1 MLGKHRILA
10 LVFHEF
16 EALEL
21 FGPLGAIVPR
31 SDYYALDLVNV
42 HNLPSPQGIKCSIK
56 NGIGIM
62 PTMTLAE
69 ALKDTKPFNTLFI
82 PGGLSIMHL
91 LKDPMLME
99 KISILVDRAPRVF
112 TVGAGS
118 LMLAATGRLDEYA
131 ATCDRHLFDEA
142 VEKCKSHALFS
153 FLPFDLG
160 S

>member
-1 MLGKHRILA
+1 MNSKPWSYS
-10 LVFHEF
+10 VPW
-16 EALEL
+16 EL
-21 FGPLGAIVPR
+21 PIVPR

-42 HNLPSPQGIKCSIK
+42 HNLPSPQGIEFSIK

-62 PTMTLAE
+62 PTMTLTE

-91 LKDPMLME
+91 LKDPMLVD

-118 LMLAATGRLDEYA
+118 LMLAATGRLDDYA
-131 ATCDRHLFDEA
+131 ATCDRQLFDEA
-142 VEKCKSHALFS
+142 IKRCKSHALVS
-153 FLPFDLG
+153 FLSFNLG
-160 S
+160 ADIEN